1 MPDTLSSLIQQ
12 LPPWSAIIRG
22 TLMRYRLPCQRPAC
36 PRCRPGGLKHGPYWY
51 LSVKL
56 NGKTRMRKLQDH
68 HVPAVRQAI
77 RHYHRWKKLSVRLFE
92 LNTQALLA
100 KGQ

>member
-1 MPDTLSSLIQQ
+1 MPPPIDPLIRRI
-12 LPPWSAIIRG
+12 PPWPAIIRG
-22 TLMRYRLPCQRPAC
+22 TLLRYRLPCKRPSC
-36 PRCRPGGLKHGPYWY
+36 LKCHPGGPKHGPYWY

-68 HVPAVRQAI
+68 HVPAVRRGI
-77 RHYHRWKKLSVRLFE
+77 RNYHRWWTLSVRVFE

-100 KGQ
+100 KGE